1 MVVQAVHFVGG
12 VDWVEADASD
22 PIGRLVRQALS
33 YSDHLAKYFDSL
45 VDVQMTDAALVRQV
59 VSVVMTAVSEV
70 LVHAVEEQELAVIV
84 EQLVPVSIL

>member
-1 MVVQAVHFVGG
+1 MVVQVVHFVGG
-12 VDWVEADASD
+12 VDWMEDDASN
-22 PIGRLVRQALS
+22 PIGWLVLS

-45 VDVQMTDAALVRQV
+45 VDVQMTDAALAWQV